1 MLKNEHE
8 IFSMIDEY
16 IEMIITT
23 GSPEHSVWNQEIIR
37 ENAKPHWN
45 YIDGCMITA
54 LMKLYESSGDK
65 KYLDFSDRF
74 IDYFIED
81 EGAIRTFQKDEYNLD
96 NIKEGS
102 VLFKLYDHT
111 GKEKYR
117 KAMDTLYAQLQE
129 QPRTKEGNFWHKQIY
144 PNQIWLDG
152 LYMAQPFYLEYE
164 KRYGGKKNY
173 GDILN
178 QFRNVALLLKNK
190 DTGLYFHAY
199 DSSREMF
206 WCNKETGLSPNYWLR
221 ALGWFVMSL
230 VDVLELL
237 DETEDA
243 EFYTMISKTFRDLVN
258 ALLRYQDAS
267 GMWYQVVDRQDD
279 ERNYLETSG
288 SSIISYAILK
298 AVHLGILSQDFAT
311 LGKKAFMGICE
322 KYLYRDSEGKMNLGG
337 TCLVGGLGGKQM
349 RDGSFEYYMSEPV
362 VENEAKGIAPFLLA
376 YIYLKE
382 LGI

>member
-8 IFSMIDEY
+8 IFSMIDQY
-16 IEMIITT
+16 IEEIIAT
-23 GSPEHSVWNQEIIR
+23 GSPENPVWNQEIIR
-37 ENAKPHWN
+37 QNAKAHWN

-54 LMKLYESSGDK
+54 LMKLYESSRER
-65 KYLDFSDRF
+65 KYLDFSDSF
-74 IDYFIED
+74 IDYFIDD
-81 EGAIRTFQKDEYNLD
+81 EGAILSYRQDEYNLD

-102 VLFKLYDHT
+102 VLFKLYDYT

-173 GDILN
+173 DDILN
-178 QFRNVALLLKNK
+178 QFRNVTLLLKNK

-243 EFYTMISKTFRDLVN
+243 EFYTMISETFRDLVN
-258 ALLRYQDAS
+258 ALLRYQDQS
-267 GMWYQVVDRQDD
+267 GMWYQVVDRQDE

>member
-8 IFSMIDEY
+8 IFSMIDQY
-16 IEMIITT
+16 IEEIIAT
-23 GSPEHSVWNQEIIR
+23 GSPENPVWNQEIIR
-37 ENAKPHWN
+37 QNAKPHWN

-54 LMKLYESSGDK
+54 LMKLYESSRER
-65 KYLDFSDRF
+65 KYLDFSDSF
-74 IDYFIED
+74 IDYFIDD
-81 EGAIRTFQKDEYNLD
+81 EGAILSYRQDEYNLD

-102 VLFKLYDHT
+102 VLFKLYDYT

-173 GDILN
+173 DDILN
-178 QFRNVALLLKNK
+178 QFRNVTLLLKNK

-243 EFYTMISKTFRDLVN
+243 EFYTMISETFRDLVN
-258 ALLRYQDAS
+258 ALLRYQDQS
-267 GMWYQVVDRQDD
+267 GMWYQVVDRQDE